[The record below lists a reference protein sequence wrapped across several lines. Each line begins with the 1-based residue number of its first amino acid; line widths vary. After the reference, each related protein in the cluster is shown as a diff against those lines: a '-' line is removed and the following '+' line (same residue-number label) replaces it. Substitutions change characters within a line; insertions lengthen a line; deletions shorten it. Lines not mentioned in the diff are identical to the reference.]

1 MTIDFT
7 KPVTTRDGR
16 PVRILCT
23 DRPGEWPVVGL
34 IEGNIHAWTADGLS
48 QPHYRNYDLI
58 NPKTK
63 REAWTV
69 IFEDSMASCGPVRL
83 FRSKEA
89 AERYAK
95 GGAFI
100 TVARVEWEE

>member
-1 MTIDFT
+1 MTIDFS

-34 IEGNIHAWTADGLS
+34 IEGNIHAWTADGRN
-48 QPHYRNYDLI
+48 QPHSPSYDLI

-63 REAWTV
+63 REAWAA
-69 IFEDSMASCGPVRL
+69 IFQGSTASGGLVRL
-83 FRSKEA
+83 FTSQQA
-89 AERYAK
+89 ADEYVKNGKYLA
-95 GGAFI
+95 
-100 TVARVEWEE
+100 VARVEWEE